1 MGTFLTDLTM
11 INSATPD
18 ILQDGLIN
26 FDKKRKEFEI
36 LAQVFILFFK
46 MFINKYNMMYSII
59 ILQLD

>member
-1 MGTFLTDLTM
+1 M

-36 LAQVFILFFK
+36 LAQVFVSFEYIKLFVIKFHIYITIIFIL
-46 MFINKYNMMYSII
+46 
-59 ILQLD
+59 D